1 MRKMFIAGILGSAA
15 LLGPSIKS
23 AQACP
28 MCAEAN
34 KVDENRPKAYM
45 YSILFMMS
53 MPAIVLTG
61 FGIGLY
67 RLHRKHQNI
76 EPNDSF
82 DC

>member
-1 MRKMFIAGILGSAA
+1 MRKIFLAGLLGSAA
-15 LLGPSIKS
+15 LFGPSLNT

-34 KVDENRPKAYM
+34 AADENRPKAYM

-67 RLHRKHQNI
+67 RLHRKHQNQ
-76 EPNDSF
+76 EANDSF
-82 DC
+82 DN